1 MWLFTVVPAKNS
13 ASILAASMPPIG
25 AASSPSVRAAMIR

>member
-1 MWLFTVVPAKNS
+1 MWLFTVVPAKNA

-25 AASSPSVRAAMIR
+25 AAVEPQRRAPR